1 MAVGAVFQNLTT
13 DQIKE
18 LSIPAPSI
26 SSQQEIVNEL
36 KAELQALDSCR
47 RLKIKM
53 ESQIKEVID
62 GVWGKAK

>member
-36 KAELQALDSCR
+36 KAELQALDSYR